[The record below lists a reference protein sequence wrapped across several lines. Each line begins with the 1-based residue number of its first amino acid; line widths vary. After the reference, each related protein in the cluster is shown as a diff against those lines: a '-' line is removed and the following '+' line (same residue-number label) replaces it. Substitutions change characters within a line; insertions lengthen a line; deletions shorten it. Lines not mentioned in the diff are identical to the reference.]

1 MAHYAQINNNIV
13 HQVLV
18 MDNEWTEQE
27 IQDWLTTNVSSDSW
41 VQTSY
46 NNNIRKQ
53 FAGIGMTY
61 DAVKDKFIASQ
72 PFPSWALVGGTAS
85 SLCLLGE
92 ALSADCDA
100 LPPEFPIPN
109 ISCCGQGSG
118 WLDDPLAPAPFP
130 RACQRPP
137 VCPFCSSSSD
147 VEFGFHLADL
157 PSPLLR
163 FREFLVASP
172 PLAL

>member
-27 IQDWLTTNVSSDSW
+27 IQDWLTPNVSSDSW

-72 PFPSWALVGGTAS
+72 PFPSWALDS
-85 SLCLLGE
+85 
-92 ALSADCDA
+92 
-100 LPPEFPIPN
+100 N
-109 ISCCGQGSG
+109 
-118 WLDDPLAPAPFP
+118 DDWQAPTPMPVDDKMYEWDEDTLAW
-130 RACQRPP
+130 
-137 VCPFCSSSSD
+137 
-147 VEFGFHLADL
+147 VEI
-157 PSPLLR
+157 
-163 FREFLVASP
+163 E
-172 PLAL
+172 